1 MKLRK
6 KQRTSGRRTGSLK
19 ILAVLLIL
27 LWVIP
32 MAAFAETEDSLP
44 DGETSSSDV
53 VDSDSTTGGTEGSTD
68 GTTGGTEGSTDGATG
83 DTEGSTDGTT
93 GGTEGSTDGTT
104 GGTEGSTDGA
114 TGDTEGSTDGAT
126 GDTEGSTDGTTG
138 DTEGSTDGTTG
149 GTEGSTDGTTG
160 GTEEADSED
169 ASQPALMTQ
178 SLAVPLLAAPA
189 AEATTPTTTQA
200 TTPTTTQTTQT
211 TQTYEIPEG
220 SAYVV
225 GSESTVYKNTS
236 SANAIQQAIDAAI
249 KASQDSVTVVVN
261 NGVYTG
267 GITVV
272 AVSGSSTTDGEEGE
286 TGTLALNII
295 AADSF
300 TKTDD
305 GGVPTDEYGDVEVNA
320 NSAGGVQVEG
330 GLSAE
335 NVNLLLAGLYFAL
348 KEREETKNTIS
359 SSTGS
364 TSTTTT
370 SGSDRDS
377 NEILVKNAD
386 SFAYYGTELAD
397 DVNIELTDVSDS
409 VTVDTGAGD
418 DTLNLSVAQTPSAVI
433 DTGKTTPQDLLDG
446 SEDLQSDVLTAIQNG
461 ISEGINQLASA
472 ITGDD
477 GTTVVGYQ
485 DNRLNVT
492 VETGDGDDEIVIK
505 LVNSTE
511 VVLPGEDTSGTG
523 TEPTNITVNVDLSA
537 SKVTI
542 SSGNGAD
549 EITLK
554 GGMEL
559 DSLSTTALQPLL
571 NAVYQ
576 AATELSQ
583 ATELEAG
590 DGTRAMPQ
598 TTIEVKGGAGDDLIN
613 VDTTAAFSSFRGVD
627 VTAYGNGT
635 EGGAADNEFDRIHLT
650 GKVDDNY
657 MTAGDHRLEGSLN
670 ADGTGSIHMDANAEI
685 SVLNDALSISELY
698 ADLNVSLIDV
708 DAVTDV
714 LQGKHTVEATL
725 SDMADETFASFTDY
739 VITDY
744 TDNASFTNPTGAGTF
759 LSNLYL
765 MGTDLKVGSVKV
777 PNINL
782 ILTAGDSGLNDAG
795 SITVNGDV
803 EGRNILLLLSN
814 TDSHKLTLLE
824 NDLQDDDEDLAIE
837 ASLFDIVS
845 DVKIALAEGAS
856 LTAAQAVDISASSK
870 QTQGLLPTL
879 SDLTAG
885 LGEDQLAAF
894 DAASNLNFVAVKTGS
909 AVIEILGDITAG
921 AVRASAKSYVDTDA
935 TNEALA
941 SFGLPLAVGV
951 VISEA
956 GVSVGGDAKLQSNIG
971 GITLKANSSV
981 ALTTEARSGRLPFTL
996 AVSVV
1001 DNDAYVDIK
1010 GSSALDADGDI
1021 TASAKGGVQV
1031 RTISTGTSKMPQTS
1045 YGQATSVTTNDQTP
1059 SQNSNQLD
1067 VGKSGGFFAVSV
1079 VNQDVFASI
1088 IDQARAV
1095 AGGGL
1100 NVNSAARE
1108 YVVNEAT
1115 SNPDEGGQSMAL
1127 DQLLLKVDSL
1137 LTQTTS
1143 KLSST
1148 GTQQGSQ
1155 QTQQK
1160 KTSALTGI
1168 VNQLT
1173 GKTSTG
1179 TTTNTGVGSLVNS
1192 SSSGATNG
1200 TGNTT
1205 NSIQLVG
1212 ALAVTY
1218 AGNHN
1223 QAYIDTVGVIAAGGT
1238 LGVRAEGSMTAVT
1251 LADGSPV
1258 KRTSAGSTGT
1268 ASGIVAAS
1276 PKDILVGG
1284 GTYGV
1289 VTVPSMNNGTIFVD
1303 NATTPAAN
1311 DTVNIS
1317 VMANAG
1323 YKLQTD
1329 ASGQYYVTVSNS
1341 NDTATE
1347 VAQKVLVTLDAAT
1360 TSSKTDG
1367 TIWYTGSYDLARAG
1381 DVLNATFVAKGYTI
1395 TCANAEPAG
1404 GSFAAY
1410 PDPASTAA
1418 LYYADAG
1425 EDVYIKVKT
1434 NSGYTASVTYT
1445 VATTTTDAN
1454 GNTTTTQG
1462 SPVTVQAYNNG
1473 AVDADGN
1480 QLYHFVMPSGNVTVS
1495 VAYAG
1500 QGANLEIQPG
1510 SSYGVF
1516 TVKKADGTVL
1526 IDNDAATTAPSTTAS
1541 TGLNPVNVGDTL
1553 TLTINMTG
1561 KTDATGN
1568 QWYVQ
1573 KNTLRF
1579 SGTTPVYIKNIT
1591 WDEASKTYTCQITVP
1606 SGANAGTTG
1615 GAYDTAVITCNFTTN
1630 KSLAQGTIKNTSTA
1644 LGVGVAVSVV
1654 DYTNSAYIK
1663 SGAAEVVTTDA
1674 ETGDQTTDVE
1684 QGTIR
1689 AGGIEVTAKTQDA
1702 SSSAIA
1708 KAGFTAAD
1716 LGLAGAL
1723 TVHVAT

>member
-1 MKLRK
+1 MKLMETQRK
-6 KQRTSGRRTGSLK
+6 PGGRTGSLK
-19 ILAVLLIL
+19 VLAVLLVL
-27 LWVIP
+27 LLVLP
-32 MAAFAETEDSLP
+32 MAAFAEDGDSIP
-44 DGETSSSDV
+44 DGNTSSSDV
-53 VDSDSTTGGTEGSTD
+53 VDD
-68 GTTGGTEGSTDGATG
+68 GTTGDTG
-83 DTEGSTDGTT
+83 
-93 GGTEGSTDGTT
+93 
-104 GGTEGSTDGA
+104 
-114 TGDTEGSTDGAT
+114 
-126 GDTEGSTDGTTG
+126 GSTDGTTG
-138 DTEGSTDGTTG
+138 DTGGSTDGTTG
-149 GTEGSTDGTTG
+149 DTGDSTDSVTG
-160 GTEEADSED
+160 DAEADD
-169 ASQPALMTQ
+169 AGDDSQPALTAQ
-178 SLAVPLLAAPA
+178 SMEAPLLAAAA
-189 AEATTPTTTQA
+189 AETTTQA
-200 TTPTTTQTTQT
+200 TTQTTTQTTQA
-211 TQTYEIPEG
+211 YEISEG

-225 GSESTVYKNTS
+225 GSESTVYKNTAA
-236 SANAIQQAIDAAI
+236 ANAIQQAIDAAI
-249 KASQDSVTVVVN
+249 QASQDSVTIVVN

-267 GITVV
+267 GITAA
-272 AVSGSSTTDGEEGE
+272 AVSGSSGTEGE
-286 TGTLALNII
+286 AGEAGTLALNII

-305 GGVPTDEYGDVEVNA
+305 GRVPTDEDGDVVVNA

-330 GLSAE
+330 GLSVE

-348 KEREETKNTIS
+348 KEREETKDAVS
-359 SSTGS
+359 SSAGGS
-364 TSTTTT
+364 ASTTTTT

-397 DVNIELTDVSDS
+397 DVTIKLTDVSDS
-409 VTVDTGAGD
+409 VAVDTGAGD
-418 DTLNLSVAQTPSAVI
+418 DTLNLSVTQTPSAVI
-433 DTGKTTPQDLLDG
+433 DTGKTTAQDLLDG
-446 SEDLQSDVLTAIQNG
+446 SEDLQSDVSTAIQNG
-461 ISEGINQLASA
+461 ITKGIHELANA
-472 ITGDD
+472 VTGED
-477 GTTVVGYQ
+477 GTTVVSYQ
-485 DNRLNVT
+485 DNRLQVT

-511 VVLPGEDTSGTG
+511 VVLPGDDTSGTG
-523 TEPTNITVNVDLSA
+523 AEPTNITVKVDLSA

-542 SSGNGAD
+542 SSGNGTD

-571 NAVYQ
+571 NAVYK
-576 AATELSQ
+576 AATELSN

-613 VDTTAAFSSFRGVD
+613 VDTTAAFSSFRGVNA
-627 VTAYGNGT
+627 TAYGNGS
-635 EGGAADNEFDRIHLT
+635 ESGAADNEFDRIHLT
-650 GKVDDNY
+650 GKVGDSY
-657 MTAGDHRLEGSLN
+657 MTEGDHRLEGSLS
-670 ADGTGSIHMDANAEI
+670 AEGTGSIHMDANAEI
-685 SVLNDALSISELY
+685 SVLNDVLSISELY

-725 SDMADETFASFTDY
+725 SDMAGKTFASFTNY

-744 TDNASFTNPTGAGTF
+744 TDNASFTNLTGTDTL
-759 LSNLYL
+759 LSNLYIT
-765 MGTDLKVGSVKV
+765 GSDLKVGSVKV

-814 TDSHKLTLLE
+814 TDSHQLALLE

-837 ASLFDIVS
+837 ASLFDIIS

-885 LGEDQLAAF
+885 LGEEQLAAF
-894 DAASNLNFVAVKTGS
+894 DAASNLNFVAIKTGS

-921 AVRASAKSYVDTDA
+921 AIRATAKSYVDTDA

-951 VISEA
+951 VVSEA

-971 GITLKANSSV
+971 GITLKADSSV

-1010 GSSALDADGDI
+1010 GSSELDADGDI

-1059 SQNSNQLD
+1059 SHNSNQLD

-1088 IDQARAV
+1088 TEQARAV
-1095 AGGGL
+1095 AEGGL

-1115 SNPDEGGQSMAL
+1115 SNPDEGGQSMML

-1148 GTQQGSQ
+1148 STPGSQ

-1160 KTSALTGI
+1160 KTGALTGI

-1173 GKTSTG
+1173 GKTGTG
-1179 TTTNTGVGSLVNS
+1179 STTNTGVGSLINS

-1223 QAYIDTVGVIAAGGT
+1223 QAYIDTKGVIQAGGT
-1238 LGVRAEGSMTAVT
+1238 LGVRAEGSMTVVT

-1276 PKDILVGG
+1276 P
-1284 GTYGV
+1284 
-1289 VTVPSMNNGTIFVD
+1289 
-1303 NATTPAAN
+1303 
-1311 DTVNIS
+1311 
-1317 VMANAG
+1317 
-1323 YKLQTD
+1323 
-1329 ASGQYYVTVSNS
+1329 
-1341 NDTATE
+1341 
-1347 VAQKVLVTLDAAT
+1347 
-1360 TSSKTDG
+1360 
-1367 TIWYTGSYDLARAG
+1367 
-1381 DVLNATFVAKGYTI
+1381 
-1395 TCANAEPAG
+1395 
-1404 GSFAAY
+1404 
-1410 PDPASTAA
+1410 
-1418 LYYADAG
+1418 
-1425 EDVYIKVKT
+1425 
-1434 NSGYTASVTYT
+1434 
-1445 VATTTTDAN
+1445 
-1454 GNTTTTQG
+1454 
-1462 SPVTVQAYNNG
+1462 
-1473 AVDADGN
+1473 
-1480 QLYHFVMPSGNVTVS
+1480 
-1495 VAYAG
+1495 
-1500 QGANLEIQPG
+1500 
-1510 SSYGVF
+1510 
-1516 TVKKADGTVL
+1516 
-1526 IDNDAATTAPSTTAS
+1526 
-1541 TGLNPVNVGDTL
+1541 
-1553 TLTINMTG
+1553 
-1561 KTDATGN
+1561 
-1568 QWYVQ
+1568 
-1573 KNTLRF
+1573 
-1579 SGTTPVYIKNIT
+1579 
-1591 WDEASKTYTCQITVP
+1591 
-1606 SGANAGTTG
+1606 
-1615 GAYDTAVITCNFTTN
+1615 
-1630 KSLAQGTIKNTSTA
+1630 
-1644 LGVGVAVSVV
+1644 
-1654 DYTNSAYIK
+1654 
-1663 SGAAEVVTTDA
+1663 
-1674 ETGDQTTDVE
+1674 
-1684 QGTIR
+1684 
-1689 AGGIEVTAKTQDA
+1689 
-1702 SSSAIA
+1702 
-1708 KAGFTAAD
+1708 
-1716 LGLAGAL
+1716 
-1723 TVHVAT
+1723 